1 VSIDK
6 DRIVK
11 VRRHWSDWKIAAVH
25 FGSLR
30 GFHWRAISGGIAKRS
45 PRPFVHAYMSYMSCQ
60 AVLEGELSHSCEHG
74 PPPHEVLVCWVA
86 KDNNAEVMKYVK
98 VLADERSVQP

>member
-30 GFHWRAISGGIAKRS
+30 GFHWRAISGGIASEVRGLLYMPTCRAKRFWRAS
-45 PRPFVHAYMSYMSCQ
+45 CRIRASTDLPRTKFLCAWWPKTTSRGHEIR
-60 AVLEGELSHSCEHG
+60 EGTS
-74 PPPHEVLVCWVA
+74 
-86 KDNNAEVMKYVK
+86 
-98 VLADERSVQP
+98 